1 MEMGGRNRKWLR
13 AGGRRAVGVGWIGVL
28 FKHCPWV

>member
-13 AGGRRAVGVGWIGVL
+13 AGDRRAVGVVL
-28 FKHCPWV
+28 RSKNL